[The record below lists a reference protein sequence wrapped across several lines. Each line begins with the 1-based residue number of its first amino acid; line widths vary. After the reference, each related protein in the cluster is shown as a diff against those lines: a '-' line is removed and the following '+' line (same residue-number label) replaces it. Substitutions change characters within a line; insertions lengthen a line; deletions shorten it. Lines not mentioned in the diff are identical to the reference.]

1 MKSCT
6 AAIGSLTLAMKAQS
20 VLSDKGLESKIV
32 KLDPSM
38 TRRGCAYGIEYPCEI
53 HNAVRSA
60 FNTANI
66 SVSSY
71 LKGGGGEMI

>member
-6 AAIGSLTLAMKAQS
+6 AAIGSLTIAMKAKTALDS
-20 VLSDKGLESKIV
+20 AALDGRIV

-38 TRRGCAYGIEYPCEI
+38 TRRGCAYGIEYSCED
-53 HNAVRSA
+53 HKAVRSA

-71 LKGGGGEMI
+71 IKGGGGEMI

>member
-20 VLSDKGLESKIV
+20 ALDNSRVNGKIV

-38 TRRGCAYGIEYPCEI
+38 TRRGCAYGIEYSCDD
-53 HNAVRSA
+53 HKAVRSA
-60 FNTANI
+60 FNMANI

-71 LKGGGGEMI
+71 IKGGGGEIF

>member
-6 AAIGSLTLAMKAQS
+6 AAIGSLTLAMKAHS
-20 VLSDKGLESKIV
+20 MLTSSGLNGSIV

-38 TRRGCAYGIEYPCEI
+38 TRRGCAYGIEYSCED
-53 HNAVRSA
+53 HKAVRSA
-60 FNTANI
+60 FNTAKI

-71 LKGGGGEMI
+71 IKGGGGEMI

>member
-6 AAIGSLTLAMKAQS
+6 AAIGSLTLAMKAHS
-20 VLSDKGLESKIV
+20 MLTSSGLNGRIV

-38 TRRGCAYGIEYPCEI
+38 TRRGCAYGIEYSCED
-53 HNAVRSA
+53 HKAVRSA
-60 FNTANI
+60 FNTAKI

-71 LKGGGGEMI
+71 IKGGGGEMI

>member
-6 AAIGSLTLAMKAQS
+6 AAIGSLTIAMKAKTALDS
-20 VLSDKGLESKIV
+20 AALDGRIV

-38 TRRGCAYGIEYPCEI
+38 TRRGCAYGIEYFCED
-53 HNAVRSA
+53 HKAVRSA
-60 FNTANI
+60 FNTAKI

-71 LKGGGGEMI
+71 IKGGGGEMI

>member
-6 AAIGSLTLAMKAQS
+6 AAIGSITLAMKAHS
-20 VLSDKGLESKIV
+20 ALTGAGINGKIV

-38 TRRGCAYGIEYPCEI
+38 TRRGCAYGIEYSCDD
-53 HNAVRSA
+53 HKAVRSA
-60 FNTANI
+60 FNTAKI

-71 LKGGGGEMI
+71 IKGGGGEMI

>member
-6 AAIGSLTLAMKAQS
+6 AAIGSLTVTMKAHS
-20 VLSDKGLESKIV
+20 ALSAAGLNGKIV

-38 TRRGCAYGIEYPCEI
+38 TRRGCAYGIEYPCED
-53 HNAVRSA
+53 HKAVRSA
-60 FNTANI
+60 FNTAKI

-71 LKGGGGEMI
+71 IKGGGGEMI

>member
-6 AAIGSLTLAMKAQS
+6 ATIGSLTLAMKAKS
-20 VLSDKGLESKIV
+20 ALDAASLYCKIV

-38 TRRGCAYGIEYPCEI
+38 TRRGCAYGIEYDCEN
-53 HNAVRSA
+53 HKAVRSA
-60 FNTANI
+60 FNTAKI

-71 LKGGGGEMI
+71 IRGGGGEMI

>member
-6 AAIGSLTLAMKAQS
+6 AAIGSLTLAMKAHS
-20 VLSDKGLESKIV
+20 VLTASGLNGRIV

-38 TRRGCAYGIEYPCEI
+38 TRRGCAYGIEYSCED
-53 HNAVRSA
+53 HKAVRSA
-60 FNTANI
+60 FNTAKI

-71 LKGGGGEMI
+71 IKGGGGEMI

>member
-6 AAIGSLTLAMKAQS
+6 AAIGSLTLAMKAKA
-20 VLSDKGLESKIV
+20 VLDEGGIYCKIV

-38 TRRGCAYGIEYPCEI
+38 TRRGCAYGIEYDCEN
-53 HNAVRSA
+53 HRAVRSA
-60 FNTANI
+60 FNTAKI

-71 LKGGGGEMI
+71 IKGGGGEMV

>member
-6 AAIGSLTLAMKAQS
+6 AAIGYLTVAMKAQS
-20 VLSDKGLESKIV
+20 ALSDAGIGGRIV

-38 TRRGCAYGIEYPCEI
+38 TRRGCAYGIEYPCED
-53 HNAVRSA
+53 HKAVRSA
-60 FNTANI
+60 FNAAKI

-71 LKGGGGEMI
+71 IKGGGGEMI

>member
-6 AAIGSLTLAMKAQS
+6 AAIGSLTIAMKAKTALDS
-20 VLSDKGLESKIV
+20 AALDGRIV

-38 TRRGCAYGIEYPCEI
+38 TRRGCAYGIEYSCED
-53 HNAVRSA
+53 HKAVRST

-71 LKGGGGEMI
+71 IKGGGGEMI

>member
-20 VLSDKGLESKIV
+20 ALDNIRVNGKIV

-38 TRRGCAYGIEYPCEI
+38 TRRGCAYGIEYSCDD
-53 HNAVRSA
+53 HKAVRSA
-60 FNTANI
+60 FNMANI

-71 LKGGGGEMI
+71 IKGGGGEIF

>member
-6 AAIGSLTLAMKAQS
+6 AAIGSLTLAMKAKA
-20 VLSDKGLESKIV
+20 VLDQNGIHCKIV

-38 TRRGCAYGIEYPCEI
+38 TRRGCAYGIEYDCEN
-53 HNAVRSA
+53 HRAVRSA
-60 FNTANI
+60 FNTAKI

-71 LKGGGGEMI
+71 IKGGGGEMI

>member
-6 AAIGSLTLAMKAQS
+6 AAIGSLTVAMKANAVLEQS
-20 VLSDKGLESKIV
+20 GLSGKIV

-38 TRRGCAYGIEYPCEI
+38 TRRGCAYGIEYSCEE
-53 HNAVRSA
+53 HKAVRSA
-60 FNTANI
+60 FNTAKI

-71 LKGGGGEMI
+71 IKGGGGETI

>member
-6 AAIGSLTLAMKAQS
+6 AAIGSLTLAMKAKS
-20 VLSDKGLESKIV
+20 ALDNIRVNGKIV

-38 TRRGCAYGIEYPCEI
+38 TRRGCAYGIEYSCDD
-53 HNAVRSA
+53 HKAVRSA
-60 FNTANI
+60 FNMANI

-71 LKGGGGEMI
+71 IKGGGGEIF

>member
-6 AAIGSLTLAMKAQS
+6 AAIGSLTLAMKAKS
-20 VLSDKGLESKIV
+20 ALDEAGVYCKIV

-38 TRRGCAYGIEYPCEI
+38 TRRGCAYGIEYDCEN
-53 HNAVRSA
+53 HRAVRSA
-60 FNTANI
+60 FNTAKI

-71 LKGGGGEMI
+71 IKGGGGEMI

>member
-20 VLSDKGLESKIV
+20 ALDNSRVNGKIV

-38 TRRGCAYGIEYPCEI
+38 TKRGCAYGIEYACED
-53 HNAVRSA
+53 HKAVRSA
-60 FNTANI
+60 FNAAKI